1 MVVAWMI
8 YRGVQQ
14 LHFVYQ
20 PPCVFT
26 LLHAFTSQSIAI
38 CFSLLDEIVASF
50 KYSCIA
56 SSLSRIFLLHCIIIH
71 NDRHQSGRR
80 LFQEDVP

>member
-8 YRGVQQ
+8 YRGVQR

-26 LLHAFTSQSIAI
+26 ILHVFTSQNIAI
-38 CFSLLDEIVASF
+38 YILFFYEIVATF
-50 KYSCIA
+50 KFSRIA
-56 SSLSRIFLLHCIIIH
+56 SSLSRIFLLHCTLE
-71 NDRHQSGRR
+71 S
-80 LFQEDVP
+80 